1 MNENMRKIV
10 ERLEKHASPTPSKW
24 REVFEYMDANETWL
38 RYSQHI
44 AMLMLDRMEE
54 LEMNQKQLA
63 EKMNCSR
70 QYIRERNGYFL
81 CLWTSFSWGILR

>member
-44 AMLMLDRMEE
+44 AD
-54 LEMNQKQLA
+54 A
-63 EKMNCSR
+63 R
-70 QYIRERNGYFL
+70 QNGG
-81 CLWTSFSWGILR
+81 TGNESEATG

>member
-44 AMLMLDRMEE
+44 AMLMSIEW
-54 LEMNQKQLA
+54 
-63 EKMNCSR
+63 
-70 QYIRERNGYFL
+70 RN
-81 CLWTSFSWGILR
+81 WK